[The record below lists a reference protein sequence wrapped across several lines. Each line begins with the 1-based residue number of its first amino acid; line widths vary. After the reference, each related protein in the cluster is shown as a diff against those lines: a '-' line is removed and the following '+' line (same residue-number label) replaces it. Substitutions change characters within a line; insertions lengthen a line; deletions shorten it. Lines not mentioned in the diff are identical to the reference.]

1 VTNRKL
7 DGVPFFWDDES
18 NNKGCV
24 MGKLNIEL
32 CPETGICSIVKGDG
46 TKIDLMPDEVAG
58 IRNITDP
65 EAVKKALG
73 EVDEAFAKSLDAK
86 EIAQLSKELT

>member
-1 VTNRKL
+1 
-7 DGVPFFWDDES
+7 
-18 NNKGCV
+18 

-65 EAVKKALG
+65 EAVKKAIA
-73 EVDEAFAKSLDAK
+73 EVDESFAKTLDAK
-86 EIAQLSKELT
+86 DLAQVTKELG